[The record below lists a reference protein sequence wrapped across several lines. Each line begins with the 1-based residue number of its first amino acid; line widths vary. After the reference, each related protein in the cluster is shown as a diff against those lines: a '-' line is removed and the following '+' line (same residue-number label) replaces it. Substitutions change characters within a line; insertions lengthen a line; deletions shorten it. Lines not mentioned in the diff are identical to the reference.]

1 MDDLIE
7 TNENSILD
15 FQKTLQSA
23 FEMLK
28 GVKKNNSN
36 LVIFFHGALPNI
48 NDRDCFRGIDY
59 NIYI

>member
-28 GVKKNNSN
+28 GVKLGTLNFYRLSAAFPKYTD
-36 LVIFFHGALPNI
+36 V
-48 NDRDCFRGIDY
+48 
-59 NIYI
+59 